1 MLWNIIAK
9 KSPRQ
14 KRLELGFIKT
24 LNKTAPGSEKA
35 FFELWKTG
43 KVDAM
48 DLIEFRNF
56 YTMQGEKWG
65 YQTGYQEGWADYNE
79 EV

>member
-1 MLWNIIAK
+1 MIIK

-24 LNKTAPGSEKA
+24 LNKTAPGSEKV

-43 KVDAM
+43 KVNAM
-48 DLIEFRNF
+48 YLIEFRNF
-56 YTMQGEKWG
+56 YIT
-65 YQTGYQEGWADYNE
+65 
-79 EV
+79 

>member
-1 MLWNIIAK
+1 MIIK

-24 LNKTAPGSEKA
+24 LNKTAPGSEKV

-43 KVDAM
+43 KVNAM
-48 DLIEFRNF
+48 YLIEFRNF
-56 YTMQGEKWG
+56 YITWGEKWG
-65 YQTGYQEGWADYNE
+65 YQTGYQEGWANYNE
-79 EV
+79 EI